1 MKKIGNCEIN
11 VDNRSWRPRAF
22 FLNTAHLQI
31 SPESVRIRPV
41 KQYLQIGYENIKIL
55 LTRDDKRYQGYAEAE
70 IWCK

>member
-1 MKKIGNCEIN
+1 MKKIQKSEIN
-11 VDNRSWRPRAF
+11 IARRSRRPRALY
-22 FLNTAHLQI
+22 LNTGHLQI

-70 IWCK
+70 I